1 LHIEPATVI
10 ASREVARQ
18 SRAVHNA
25 LWIATATASPRN
37 DELKREIMKL
47 GRLNHIGV
55 ATPSIADSIAF
66 YRDVMGATKIHAPF
80 DLEEQGV
87 KVCFVDTPGADGA
100 MNGTQIE
107 LIEPL
112 GENSTLAG
120 FIAKRRARNSR
131 RSASASSA
139 PRASARTAPLSFSS
153 IPRTW
158 AACLPRSWKRRR
170 TAPTGRISSRHPGAG
185 RGPDSATAGLGP
197 GLRRDDEREKKTM
210 SYETI
215 RVDREGPL
223 LTITLNRPERL
234 NAMPPAMADELGQ
247 AFYDLGDAR
256 AVLITGEG
264 KGFCSG
270 ADLSARG
277 SGSALGGKGGSHE
290 ALINHYNPAVS
301 QLIRAQVPV
310 ICAVNGPAA
319 GVGCSLALAAD
330 FTIAAKSA
338 YFLQAF
344 VNIGLVPDGGSTW
357 LLARAIG
364 RARATR
370 MMMLGEKIS
379 GTQAEEWGLIYKCVD
394 DADLITE
401 ARALAEKLANGPT
414 VAYATM
420 KRNIA
425 TALDQN
431 LQMVLLAEAE
441 GQRIAGAT
449 KDAMEGGMAFL
460 QKRKAEFKGE

>member
-1 LHIEPATVI
+1 
-10 ASREVARQ
+10 
-18 SRAVHNA
+18 
-25 LWIATATASPRN
+25 
-37 DELKREIMKL
+37 
-47 GRLNHIGV
+47 
-55 ATPSIADSIAF
+55 
-66 YRDVMGATKIHAPF
+66 
-80 DLEEQGV
+80 
-87 KVCFVDTPGADGA
+87 
-100 MNGTQIE
+100 
-107 LIEPL
+107 
-112 GENSTLAG
+112 
-120 FIAKRRARNSR
+120 
-131 RSASASSA
+131 
-139 PRASARTAPLSFSS
+139 
-153 IPRTW
+153 
-158 AACLPRSWKRRR
+158 
-170 TAPTGRISSRHPGAG
+170 
-185 RGPDSATAGLGP
+185 
-197 GLRRDDEREKKTM
+197 M

-215 RVDREGPL
+215 RVDRDGPL

-277 SGSALGGKGGSHE
+277 DGSALGGKGGSHE
-290 ALINHYNPAVS
+290 ALINHYNPAISHV
-301 QLIRAQVPV
+301 IRANVPV

-330 FTIAAKSA
+330 FTIAARSA

-379 GTQAEEWGLIYKCVD
+379 GEQAEEWGLIYKCVE
-394 DADLITE
+394 DADLMTE

-460 QKRKAEFKGE
+460 QKRKADFKGH

>member
-1 LHIEPATVI
+1 
-10 ASREVARQ
+10 
-18 SRAVHNA
+18 
-25 LWIATATASPRN
+25 
-37 DELKREIMKL
+37 
-47 GRLNHIGV
+47 
-55 ATPSIADSIAF
+55 
-66 YRDVMGATKIHAPF
+66 
-80 DLEEQGV
+80 
-87 KVCFVDTPGADGA
+87 
-100 MNGTQIE
+100 
-107 LIEPL
+107 
-112 GENSTLAG
+112 
-120 FIAKRRARNSR
+120 
-131 RSASASSA
+131 
-139 PRASARTAPLSFSS
+139 
-153 IPRTW
+153 
-158 AACLPRSWKRRR
+158 
-170 TAPTGRISSRHPGAG
+170 
-185 RGPDSATAGLGP
+185 
-197 GLRRDDEREKKTM
+197 M

-234 NAMPPAMADELGQ
+234 NAMPPQMADELGQ

-270 ADLSARG
+270 ADLAARG
-277 SGSALGGKGGSHE
+277 DGSALGGKGGSHE
-290 ALINHYNPAVS
+290 ALINHYNPAIS
-301 QLIRAQVPV
+301 QLIRANVPV

-357 LLARAIG
+357 LLIRAIG

-379 GTQAEEWGLIYKCVD
+379 GEQAEEWGLVYKCVE
-394 DADLITE
+394 DADLMTE

-460 QKRKAEFKGE
+460 QKRKAEFKGH